1 MMCQWPSE
9 ATSPP
14 PDLAWPL
21 SHHNVHCFAHAD
33 YLWREKGDCKQSN
46 WVVKTEKYA
55 SGINEWSKIEYV
67 ELHTLVCSLTANGN
81 LSRVT
86 IQVSQNISMYIFPK
100 VISPPGLSH
109 LFKKVEEQEEP
120 IVVVFLSLLHLVVVV
135 VIVIIGSGGHCCY
148 IVADV
153 IVLVDGSCC
162 CCCCWSLLLFSMS
175 FSYRDCW
182 GCCWYCS
189 CFGCL
194 RILVVDND
202 VVMLL
207 L

>member
-1 MMCQWPSE
+1 M
-9 ATSPP
+9 
-14 PDLAWPL
+14 
-21 SHHNVHCFAHAD
+21 
-33 YLWREKGDCKQSN
+33 
-46 WVVKTEKYA
+46 VKTEKYA

-120 IVVVFLSLLHLVVVV
+120 IVVVFLPLLHLVVVV
-135 VIVIIGSGGHCCY
+135 VVVIVVIIGSGGHCY

-153 IVLVDGSCC
+153 IVLVDGSC

-182 GCCWYCS
+182 GCC
-189 CFGCL
+189 
-194 RILVVDND
+194 
-202 VVMLL
+202 
-207 L
+207 